1 MSNQALAEMKEKIK
15 ILQNEI
21 EILRNECKVKDRELA
36 KEVASHQGA
45 QIQRDALRYD
55 TNKSQA
61 EYKKKQEIVDQQI
74 VEIDKLNSLINQL
87 EKRMLVLK
95 TSYER
100 AVDSRN
106 LAGVQLIDRNDELC
120 VLYEKANIQEQTL
133 KQGEVSLQK
142 REEELRLMKLKTAE
156 LARQVEAA
164 KKVLPQVRD
173 DTEVAEGGRGGGL
186 RSHSSRACHRGTV
199 VGR

>member
-1 MSNQALAEMKEKIK
+1 VSNQALAEMKEKIK

-36 KEVASHQGA
+36 KEVAAHQGA

-74 VEIDKLNSLINQL
+74 VEIDKLNSLINGL
-87 EKRMLVLK
+87 EKRMLSLK
-95 TSYER
+95 VDYER
-100 AVDSRN
+100 AVVSRN

-120 VLYEKANIQEQTL
+120 ILYEKANIQEQTL
-133 KQGEVSLQK
+133 KQGEICLQK
-142 REEELRLMKLKTAE
+142 KDQELRLVKL
-156 LARQVEAA
+156 
-164 KKVLPQVRD
+164 QVRPQ
-173 DTEVAEGGRGGGL
+173 
-186 RSHSSRACHRGTV
+186 SRERISVCILA
-199 VGR
+199 